1 MLWIQSLREGSLAGR
16 VVEGSPGLRLRTGLL
31 LLLPQHLPYCILVFT
46 EALSHCTEH
55 LLGSELT
62 PPDPCYT
69 CQCQVSRLALRIP
82 PAPSS
87 SSSVAV
93 TPLFSTSRIPNR
105 PNSILSLVL
114 DVTFHLGP
122 APSLWFLPVLFPC
135 PSIGPDLALH
145 SPGLS

>member
-1 MLWIQSLREGSLAGR
+1 M
-16 VVEGSPGLRLRTGLL
+16 GLSS
-31 LLLPQHLPYCILVFT
+31 LLPQHLPYCILVFT

-62 PPDPCYT
+62 PPDPCYS
-69 CQCQVSRLALRIP
+69 CQCQVSPLSLGTP
-82 PAPSS
+82 PAPSF

-93 TPLFSTSRIPNR
+93 TPLFSTSRLPNH
-105 PNSILSLVL
+105 PSNIHPLILN
-114 DVTFHLGP
+114 VTFHLAP
-122 APSLWFLPVLFPC
+122 APSLRFLPVLFLC